1 MPFVTEWSK
10 RLLMQRLRHLI
21 FAAGLLLVSGAS
33 SFLLSGC
40 SGESINENDPA
51 ALYQDAENDIKGDHY
66 VIALDKLKIVKNK
79 FPYSNYS
86 VLAQLRIADVY
97 YLQEN
102 YVEAS
107 AAYETFR
114 DLHPKH
120 EKVPYAIYKTAMS
133 YFNDT
138 PSNIAR
144 DVTPSQKA
152 LDAFNELIR
161 RFPTFE
167 NIADAQK
174 NRIICLDK
182 LAEKELYVG
191 NFYFRRDLY
200 DSAEPRYKKILEL
213 YPETNSAKTAREKLE
228 KIASFRQN
236 KN

>member
-1 MPFVTEWSK
+1 
-10 RLLMQRLRHLI
+10 MQRFQSSL
-21 FAAGLLLVSGAS
+21 FAAGLLFISGFLS
-33 SFLLSGC
+33 ISFVGC
-40 SGESINENDPA
+40 SGEAINDNDPA
-51 ALYQDAENDIKGDHY
+51 ALYQDAEKDISGDHY
-66 VIALDKLKIVKNK
+66 VVALDKLKIVKNK

-102 YVEAS
+102 YVEAA

-133 YFNDT
+133 YYNDT
-138 PSNIAR
+138 PGIVAR
-144 DVTPSQKA
+144 DLTPAQKA
-152 LDAFNELIR
+152 LDAFNELIK
-161 RFPTFE
+161 RFPNYE

-174 NRIICLDK
+174 NRLACQNR

-200 DSAEPRYKKILEL
+200 DSAEPRYQKVLEL
-213 YPETNSAKTAREKLE
+213 YPDTPAAATAREKLE
-228 KIASFRQN
+228 KIASIRQN
-236 KN
+236 KK